1 MKCSKCGNEFNKER
15 FCPICGYPSDDS
27 NRMSDERRKYASQFS
42 DGFETMDP
50 NEETNKIID
59 RATQA
64 QRYDSQFSSDYSQLF
79 AEYEK
84 SANKT
89 ENNRNVDLNKQENSN
104 DFNEEILSNSD
115 ENLSF
120 YEDSFEGEKEEET
133 ISKSSRALVVVF
145 LVVFILTLLA
155 GTAWIIL
162 DIMNSV
168 PVDNNSPTENASQS
182 QLPTSSLTQPPTQPS
197 EQELVTEILTEAPT
211 QMSTQAVVEVATQ
224 PSTEAPTQEI
234 TQESTQQPTLA
245 PPLPKPTEAQQEEA
259 TEGTSESAVV
269 FPEDFVD
276 EDNDGYDDNTDIFYG
291 FTD

>member
-1 MKCSKCGNEFNKER
+1 MKCSKCGNEFNEER
-15 FCPICGYPSDDS
+15 FCPVCGYPSDES
-27 NRMSDERRKYASQFS
+27 ARISDERRKYASQFS

-84 SANKT
+84 SANKS

-104 DFNEEILSNSD
+104 DFNEEISSNSD

-133 ISKSSRALVVVF
+133 ISKPSKAPVIIF
-145 LVVFILTLLA
+145 LVIFILSLLIGA
-155 GTAWIIL
+155 AWIIL
-162 DIMNSV
+162 DIMKSV
-168 PVDNNSPTENASQS
+168 PDDNNSPTENASQS

-197 EQELVTEILTEAPT
+197 EQELVTEISTEATT

-224 PSTEAPTQEI
+224 PPTEALTE
-234 TQESTQQPTLA
+234 ESTQQPTLA
-245 PPLPKPTEAQQEEA
+245 PPLPKPTDAQQEET
-259 TEGTSESAVV
+259 TEGASESAVV

-276 EDNDGYDDNTDIFYG
+276 QDNDGYDDNTDIFYG
-291 FTD
+291 FAD